1 MRISKNRCTQDNGT
15 RRLVKKFEW
24 VSFMCGQVYACVF
37 VEDDVQVERCNVQP
51 GVRRLCAVP
60 MTSLLVSISSIF
72 TQCFA

>member
-1 MRISKNRCTQDNGT
+1 M
-15 RRLVKKFEW
+15 
-24 VSFMCGQVYACVF
+24 YACVF